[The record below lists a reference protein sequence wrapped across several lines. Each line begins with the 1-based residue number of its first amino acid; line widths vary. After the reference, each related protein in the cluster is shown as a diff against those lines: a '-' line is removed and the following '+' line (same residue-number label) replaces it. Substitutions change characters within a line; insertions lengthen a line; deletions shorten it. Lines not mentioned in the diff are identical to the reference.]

1 MSEQKILPKGKVPA
15 TEEDIRALEDKIYSS
30 LMIAPDR
37 VLDGVIASNEA
48 IISRMGEYEAEVRD
62 KTKYVINNRNIIR
75 TMFYRTFGSE
85 ITKEEITLGK
95 KLSAHGGSRMNLMIF
110 LIDRVR
116 EINKI
121 GPCVYYRNEVDRIL
135 QDYND
140 AVQLTITKYK
150 EYQKK
155 YGEEENL
162 KLYEESEI
170 KEQLDTFTNCMYDTI
185 RVFNR
190 TIEDDQ
196 MNIAEIKLQMNANKQ
211 SKE

>member
-15 TEEDIRALEDKIYSS
+15 TGEDIRALENKIYVS

-37 VLDGVIASNEA
+37 VLDGVIISNEN
-48 IISRMGEYEAEVRD
+48 IMSRMGEYEADIRD
-62 KTKYVINNRNIIR
+62 KAKYVVNSRNLIKN
-75 TMFYRTFGSE
+75 MFYRIFGSK
-85 ITKEEITLGK
+85 ITKEEITLDK
-95 KLSAHGGSRMNLMIF
+95 KLSSHGGSRMNLMIF

-116 EINKI
+116 EINKV
-121 GPCVYYRNEVDRIL
+121 GPCTYYRTEIDRIL

-155 YGEEENL
+155 YGEKENL
-162 KLYEESEI
+162 KPYEESEV
-170 KEQLDTFTNCMYDTI
+170 KEQLDTFTNCMYDAV

-196 MNIAEIKLQMNANKQ
+196 MILAEMKLQVNTDAKN
-211 SKE
+211 